1 MKRAYILMLLLVSSL
16 WINAQVRTIVTNEKV
31 NPGTDI
37 QRDKPPLVWV
47 KYDFKPGSRVIFEDN
62 HDNELNGEYPSR
74 WEIIKGLGIE
84 NALFD
89 NHKVIY
95 FRTGEAYIVP
105 LVSNPHV
112 DYLPDQFTIEFDAW
126 FEEKEYSTYY
136 LKLFDDKNQAD
147 ACNLVTIS
155 ANAIYYRGSGGSR
168 YPGAKYD
175 DNPDGSFW
183 RHLSLSYNGRGLKI
197 YLDDTRLINIPNI
210 NCNPAGVTLGVPSFN
225 SAGTKGINRFVKNI
239 RIAEVIQGEN
249 KDVRAASDLIT
260 GPENVRSGSNTTDVL
275 TEKEPARRADEN
287 TINNTIN
294 TAGDVRVIN
303 STEVEFAPG
312 EMFMSDA
319 RPQTWNIEWNR
330 EDGLD
335 FMAYASL
342 IRAPYLQDV
351 TWNSASVMWR
361 VSIPK
366 GRNPA
371 DYINSLK
378 ARAWVAISGKN
389 VTEGELYQTGSA
401 PINKIEVYNVTDT
414 YRYEDGVRYN
424 HDVGG
429 GYNDFWLNTI
439 SYRPVIGLR
448 VMFRNLQPSTA
459 YHYRI
464 ISEGMLT
471 PSQNSLSEIILAN
484 DVAFRTAP
492 GPGQNHPVS
501 FIAMGDLGPGNENW
515 PGGYSPS
522 SFFYDVFDLFHKVV
536 RERKPEMWLALGD
549 IDNDTDGHPNAM
561 DPFFF
566 NLYNAYHNQSDPGKT
581 SSIPEYSKTTGV
593 KAFRKPPYTGIL
605 GGLPVYPTFGN
616 HDICHQWDGS
626 LDYFN
631 KAYKGSFQ
639 LPTGGWNEASRYFN
653 LSGAG
658 YFYTF
663 RYGNVIFI
671 SLGLPAKK
679 CTPEDR
685 KYLPMTEKEGTE
697 WEDCWGYQQ
706 KEALRSFFSSLQSEI
721 QNTNTWVVV
730 FFHDHNE
737 GYVDEDGEYSRLLTE
752 YGVDLVL
759 MGHDHT
765 FRQKT
770 VNHGYNN
777 YRALII
783 GTGGYGDDDNDA
795 DNCHYPG
802 FVLFNVTGN
811 TLEYW
816 KYDTHR
822 RTGSGVP
829 SGRDDLD
836 PRIWEHCR
844 IQKTGRGQHI
854 INEEILNR
862 RVEY

>member
-1 MKRAYILMLLLVSSL
+1 MKKACVLILLLMISL
-16 WINAQVRTIVTNEKV
+16 WISAQVRSDEKV

-37 QRDKPPLVWV
+37 QKDKPTLVWV

-62 HDNELNGEYPSR
+62 HDNEINGEFPSR

-84 NALFD
+84 NAEFD
-89 NHKVIY
+89 NNKVIY

-105 LVSNPHV
+105 LVSNPRG

-126 FEEKEYSTYY
+126 FEAREYCYYY
-136 LKLFDDKNQAD
+136 LKLYDARNQSES
-147 ACNLVTIS
+147 CNLITIA
-155 ANAIYYRGSGGSR
+155 ANAIYYKGVGGST
-168 YPGAKYD
+168 YPGERHD
-175 DNPDGSFW
+175 DNLERSYW
-183 RHLSLSYNGRGLKI
+183 RHLSLSFNGRGLKI

-210 NCNPAGVTLGVPSFN
+210 NCNPTGFTIGVPSFN
-225 SAGTKGINRFVKNI
+225 SAGTKGINRFIRNI
-239 RIAEVIQGEN
+239 RIAEVI
-249 KDVRAASDLIT
+249 AADNTNANTTYALTPGQETAIKST
-260 GPENVRSGSNTTDVL
+260 TTDVL
-275 TEKEPARRADEN
+275 AGREPVSMADKN
-287 TINNTIN
+287 TINNALNPVGEVTS
-294 TAGDVRVIN
+294 VIPRN
-303 STEVEFAPG
+303 DDFVPG
-312 EMFMSDA
+312 ELFMSDA
-319 RPQTWNIEWNR
+319 RPKTWNIEWNS

-342 IRAPYLQDV
+342 MRAPYIQDV
-351 TWNSASVMWR
+351 TSNSATVMWR

-371 DYINSLK
+371 DFIRSIR
-378 ARAWVAISGKN
+378 ARAWIAPFGRSL
-389 VTEGELYQTGSA
+389 TEGELYQAGSA
-401 PINKIEVYNVTDT
+401 NNSIEVYDVSGT
-414 YRYEDGVRYN
+414 YKYEEGVRYN
-424 HDVGG
+424 HDVSSGSG
-429 GYNDFWLNTI
+429 KNDFWLNTM
-439 SYRPVIGLR
+439 SYRPVIGLK
-448 VMFRNLQPSTA
+448 VVFRNLQPSTA

-464 ISEGMLT
+464 ISEGILT
-471 PSQNSLSEIILAN
+471 PSQTSLSEITLAN
-484 DVAFRTAP
+484 DVAFRTTPAS
-492 GPGQNHPVS
+492 GQNQPVS

-515 PGGYSPS
+515 PGGYSPP
-522 SFFYDVFDLFHKVV
+522 SFFYDVFDLFNKVV
-536 RERKPEMWLALGD
+536 RDKKPDMWLALGD
-549 IDNDTDGHPNAM
+549 IDNDSDGHPNAM

-566 NLYNAYHNQSDPGKT
+566 NLYNAYHDQNNPGKT

-639 LPTGGWNEASRYFN
+639 LPAGGWNDASRNFN

-671 SLGLPAKK
+671 SLGLPSGK
-679 CTPEDR
+679 CTPEV
-685 KYLPMTEKEGTE
+685 KYMIQDPKYGTE
-697 WEDCWGYQQ
+697 WMECWGSQQ
-706 KEALRSFFSSLQSEI
+706 KEALRSFLSSLQGEI
-721 QNTNTWVVV
+721 RNTNTWLVVY
-730 FFHDHNE
+730 FHDHNP
-737 GYVDEDGEYSRLLTE
+737 GYVDEDGEYSRMLAE

-770 VNHGYNN
+770 VNQGYNN
-777 YRALII
+777 YRALVI
-783 GTGGYGDDDNDA
+783 GNGGYGDDDNDS

-802 FVLFNVTGN
+802 FVFFNISGN

-822 RTGSGVP
+822 RSSSGVP
-829 SGRDDLD
+829 ASRDDLD

-844 IQKTGRGQHI
+844 IQKTGSGQHI
-854 INEEILNR
+854 ISEEILNS
-862 RVEY
+862 RVE